1 MTRPEQSSDQ
11 ITQKPRDR
19 DAAHLADI
27 RSEDR
32 ENGHGRNVDIRIDRP
47 DTEQY
52 VRREILLTAEKMF
65 ARELERSKSDAA
77 FCRAVALVASGA
89 CIVLAIV
96 SLILWLTPVR

>member
-1 MTRPEQSSDQ
+1 MNRPEQPSDQ

-19 DAAHLADI
+19 GAERLADI
-27 RSEDR
+27 HGEDR
-32 ENGHGRNVDIRIDRP
+32 ETSHGRNVDIRIDRP
-47 DTEQY
+47 DPEQF

-77 FCRAVALVASGA
+77 FCRSIALVASGA

-96 SLILWLTPVR
+96 SLILWLGVGR